1 MQVKRKIFGLRI
13 WKTAIG
19 AAVAVLISQ
28 LLHLDY
34 AANSG
39 IIVILSVQS
48 SKKKS
53 LDLAIM
59 RIASTLLALSIGT
72 MVFSIVG
79 FNALAFGI
87 YLLLFIPAAVKLNL
101 NDGIV
106 PCSVLVTHL
115 LSIKSVSAG
124 ALLNEMLQMLIGAGI
139 GFILNLYMPSLEKRL
154 DQYMR
159 AIDSKFVEVLTLMSQ
174 SIKCGQSHLPET
186 HFNVLAEQI
195 KTGYEEALR
204 EHENRWMRGQNI
216 YVQYMSSRRVQY
228 EILFHMRRYFKRL
241 SEPCEQTHMVAEL
254 TALIAQN
261 FEGVT
266 SKKHLFE
273 AIAGYRSKFR
283 SMPLP
288 ETRAAFENRA
298 ALYEYVNDLEHLLEL
313 NVPEEIK

>member
-59 RIASTLLALSIGT
+59 RIASTLLALTIGT
-72 MVFSIVG
+72 IVFSLFG
-79 FNALAFGI
+79 FTAFAFGV
-87 YLLLFIPAAVKLNL
+87 YLLFFIPSAVKLNL
-101 NDGIV
+101 NDGII

-154 DQYMR
+154 DQYM
-159 AIDSKFVEVLTLMSQ
+159 
-174 SIKCGQSHLPET
+174 
-186 HFNVLAEQI
+186 
-195 KTGYEEALR
+195 
-204 EHENRWMRGQNI
+204 ENSDR
-216 YVQYMSSRRVQY
+216 
-228 EILFHMRRYFKRL
+228 
-241 SEPCEQTHMVAEL
+241 
-254 TALIAQN
+254 
-261 FEGVT
+261 
-266 SKKHLFE
+266 
-273 AIAGYRSKFR
+273 FR
-283 SMPLP
+283 
-288 ETRAAFENRA
+288 
-298 ALYEYVNDLEHLLEL
+298 DLWCMA
-313 NVPEEIK
+313 

>member
-1 MQVKRKIFGLRI
+1 MQVKRKVFGLRI

-28 LLHLDY
+28 LLGLDY

-72 MVFSIVG
+72 LVFSTLG
-79 FNALAFGI
+79 FTAVAFGI
-87 YLLLFIPAAVKLNL
+87 YLLLFIPSAVKLNL

-115 LSIKSVSAG
+115 LSIKSVAPD

-159 AIDSKFVEVLTLMSQ
+159 AIDLKFVEILMLMSQ
-174 SIKCGQSHLPET
+174 SIKREQAHLPEAV
-186 HFNVLAEQI
+186 FNQLAQQI
-195 KTGYEEALR
+195 KIGYDEALR

-228 EILFHMRRYFKRL
+228 EILYHMRRYFKRL
-241 SEPCEQTHMVAEL
+241 SEPCEQNHMVAEL

-261 FEGVT
+261 FEANT
-266 SKKHLFE
+266 SKAQLFE
-273 AIAGYRSKFR
+273 AIAAYRERFR
-283 SMPLP
+283 CMTLP
-288 ETRAAFENRA
+288 QTRAAFEHRA
-298 ALYEYVNDLEHLLEL
+298 ALFAYVNDLEHLLEL
-313 NVPEEIK
+313 NVQEALT

>member
-1 MQVKRKIFGLRI
+1 MQVKRKVFGLRI

-59 RIASTLLALSIGT
+59 RIGSTLLALSIGT
-72 MVFSIVG
+72 IVFSTFG
-79 FNALAFGI
+79 FTAFAFGV
-87 YLLLFIPAAVKLNL
+87 YLLFFIPSAVKLNL

-154 DQYMR
+154 DHYMKV
-159 AIDSKFVEVLTLMSQ
+159 IDLKFVEVLMLMSQ
-174 SIKCGQSHLPET
+174 NIKCEQGQLPERP
-186 HFNVLAEQI
+186 FNQLAQQI
-195 KTGYEEALR
+195 KIGYDEALR

-216 YVQYMSSRRVQY
+216 YVQYMSARRVQY

-241 SEPCEQTHMVAEL
+241 SVPCEQTHMVAEL
-254 TALIAQN
+254 TELIAQN
-261 FEGVT
+261 FEGIT
-266 SKKHLFE
+266 SKSHLID
-273 AIAGYRSKFR
+273 AINEYRNRFR

-288 ETRAAFENRA
+288 ETRVAFENRA

-313 NVPEEIK
+313 NVPEETV